1 MSMHPTAIEADR
13 DRQVVIVYKNYRDEV
28 KTYVIIP
35 HAIHF
40 GVNAYHKERQW
51 LMNATDVS
59 RNVFRC
65 PHCGGWHLAHK
76 NRSARRAPVSK
87 TGGFRG

>member
-40 GVNAYHKERQW
+40 GITVYHKERQW

-59 RNVFRC
+59 RNVFRTFAVKDISSWT
-65 PHCGGWHLAHK
+65 PSNHT
-76 NRSARRAPVSK
+76 S
-87 TGGFRG
+87 